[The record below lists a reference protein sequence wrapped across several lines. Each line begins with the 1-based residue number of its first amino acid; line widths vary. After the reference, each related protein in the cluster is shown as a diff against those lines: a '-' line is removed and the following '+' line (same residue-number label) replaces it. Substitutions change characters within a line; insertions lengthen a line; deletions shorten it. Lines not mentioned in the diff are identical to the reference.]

1 MEISQITA
9 ISPVDGRYRGASEPL
24 DNYYSEFALIRFR
37 IFVEVEYFIALCKLP
52 LPQLVSAADEKN
64 YEALR

>member
-37 IFVEVEYFIALCKLP
+37 IFIRYYLYEIA
-52 LPQLVSAADEKN
+52 S
-64 YEALR
+64 LRSQ